1 MSSAS
6 VQASLTLLTQTC
18 ALSITAIR
26 TNSAAQQLPLSS
38 LRTDFLSLLS
48 VIYSNTTKLSIA
60 LNRSNPTYSA
70 VTIPLKDLITH
81 SSTLAS
87 NASSFLP
94 NVHGRALTAEV
105 HATAIDVLTALQDL
119 AHTHLSLLIK
129 SASKDDAAVL
139 TSKKKPASDT
149 YLAKTGVVHE
159 LITQAKA
166 DHPEGLSRTNL
177 IAIRKRWCE
186 HSGLV
191 ADAAAVLEIEADP
204 PDDDDDEID
213 NDDFDDR
220 WGDISDPGKQS
231 PEQVELAK
239 KVRAHSLFLFLMIP
253 PLTEVPPLF
262 FPPLAHIGWQIY
274 NVVERTSTLLED
286 IHSALLSPTRAPAQP
301 PPNALLDD
309 LLDSAPPLV
318 AAVDKLAT
326 EIYGTPDEPS
336 SLDEVRDS
344 FARALTPLSSA
355 VKNFW
360 KGREDSRSASE
371 RGSRTY
377 FIEKFAQLNV
387 AVESVQWAN

>member
-1 MSSAS
+1 MSSSASAS
-6 VQASLTLLTQTC
+6 VQASLTLLAQTC
-18 ALSITAIR
+18 ALSIAAIR
-26 TNSAAQQLPLSS
+26 TTNSAAQQLPLAS

-60 LNRSNPTYSA
+60 LNPSNPAYSA
-70 VTIPLKDLITH
+70 TAIPLKDLISH

-105 HATAIDVLTALQDL
+105 HSTAIDVLTALQEL
-119 AHTHLSLLIK
+119 AHAHLSLLIK
-129 SASKDDAAVL
+129 SASKEDAAIS
-139 TSKKKPASDT
+139 TSKTASDT

-166 DHPEGLSRTNL
+166 DHPQGLSRTNL
-177 IAIRKRWCE
+177 IAVRKRWRE
-186 HSGLV
+186 HSDLV

-204 PDDDDDEID
+204 PDDDDDDENND
-213 NDDFDDR
+213 DDFDDG

-239 KVRAHSLFLFLMIP
+239 KIFI
-253 PLTEVPPLF
+253 
-262 FPPLAHIGWQIY
+262 
-274 NVVERTSTLLED
+274 VVERTSTLFID
-286 IHSALLSPTRAPAQP
+286 IRSTLLSPPRAPARP

-318 AAVDKLAT
+318 AAVDELAT
-326 EIYGTPDEPS
+326 RIYGTPDDPS
-336 SLDEVRDS
+336 HLDEGRDS

-355 VKNFW
+355 IKNFW
-360 KGREDSRSASE
+360 KGKEDSRSASE
-371 RGSRTY
+371 KGSRTY
-377 FIEKFAQLNV
+377 FIENFAQLNV
-387 AVESVQWAN
+387 AVEAVQWTNLT

>member
-1 MSSAS
+1 MSSASAS
-6 VQASLTLLTQTC
+6 VQASLTLLAQTC
-18 ALSITAIR
+18 ALSIAAIR
-26 TNSAAQQLPLSS
+26 TNSTVQQLPFSS
-38 LRTDFLSLLS
+38 LRTDFISLLS

-60 LNRSNPTYSA
+60 LNPSNPTYSA
-70 VTIPLKDLITH
+70 TTIPLKDLITH

-105 HATAIDVLTALQDL
+105 HSTATDVLTALQEL
-119 AHTHLSLLIK
+119 AHAHLSLLIK
-129 SASKDDAAVL
+129 SASKDDAAIS
-139 TSKKKPASDT
+139 TSKTANDT

-166 DHPEGLSRTNL
+166 DHPQGLSRTNL
-177 IAIRKRWCE
+177 IAVRKRWGE

-204 PDDDDDEID
+204 PDDDADADAD
-213 NDDFDDR
+213 ADFDDG
-220 WGDISDPGKQS
+220 WGDLSDPGKQS

-239 KVRAHSLFLFLMIP
+239 K
-253 PLTEVPPLF
+253 
-262 FPPLAHIGWQIY
+262 IY
-274 NVVERTSTLLED
+274 NVVERTSTLFDD
-286 IHSALLSPTRAPAQP
+286 IRRALLSPPRAPAQP

-318 AAVDKLAT
+318 AAVDELAT
-326 EIYGTPDEPS
+326 HIYDTPDEPS
-336 SLDEVRDS
+336 PLDEGRDS

-360 KGREDSRSASE
+360 KGKEDSRPASE
-371 RGSRTY
+371 WGSRTY
-377 FIEKFAQLNV
+377 FIEQFAQLNV
-387 AVESVQWAN
+387 AVEAVQWTNLT